1 MNKNILII
9 KGSPRTVGNTATMAD
24 AFAKGANENDNK
36 ITEIV
41 LKNKI
46 IEDCSGCAI
55 CQQNGGKC
63 VQDDDMNEI
72 YDEMYKADVIVL
84 ACPVYFYT
92 WPSLM
97 KRMIDRTFAIEDYMD
112 KKVFYL
118 LSAAATRKEI
128 NVQTMITCF
137 RQYISCFG
145 ENGSEEGGIVFAY
158 DTRKPED
165 VKSMYD
171 ILNKVYEMG
180 KSV

>member
-1 MNKNILII
+1 MNKKVLII
-9 KGSPRTVGNTATMAD
+9 KGSPRAEGNTATMAD
-24 AFAKGANENDNK
+24 IFAKGAIENHNTV
-36 ITEIV
+36 TEIV
-41 LKNKI
+41 LKDKTI
-46 IEDCSGCAI
+46 IDCCGCAI

-72 YDEMYKADVIVL
+72 YDEMY
-84 ACPVYFYT
+84 T

-97 KRMIDRTFAIEDYMD
+97 KRMIDRTFAIEDYME

-118 LSAAATRKEI
+118 LSAAATRKET
-128 NVQTMITCF
+128 NVQTMIKCF

-158 DTRKPED
+158 DTRKTED
-165 VKSMYD
+165 VKTMYD